1 MSKRTDLATAVTIN
15 STYAGEFSGK
25 YISAALLSASTI
37 DDGGVT
43 VMPNVKYKQVIQKVE
58 TGTLIADGSCDFP
71 SGGSSSVTLSEVI
84 LQPEEFQVAL
94 QLCKS
99 DFINTWDAIQMG
111 YSAFNPNG
119 LPTSF
124 ADYLIGHVAS
134 KVAAE
139 NEVNLWTGNLGGAQ
153 AGEYN
158 GLETLAAADA
168 TVVDVAAAGG
178 GLTAAN
184 IIDEMQRV
192 VDAIPN
198 TLFGKEDL
206 RLYVSN
212 KAAKLY
218 IRSLGGF
225 SAQLNAAGTENVSS
239 KGAAGYENRGTQWYN
254 NGSLSF
260 GGIQIFV
267 ARGMSDDTMIAAQTS
282 NLFFGT
288 GLLNDY
294 NEVRVIDMT
303 PVEGSQNVRII
314 MRFTAAAQIGIGAD
328 VVYYA

>member
-1 MSKRTDLATAVTIN
+1 MSNRIDLATTVNIT
-15 STYAGEFSGK
+15 STYAGEFAGK
-25 YISAALLSASTI
+25 YISAALLSSSTI
-37 DDGGVT
+37 EDGGVT
-43 VMPNVKYKQVIQKVE
+43 VMPNVKYKSVIQRVE
-58 TGTLIADGSCDFP
+58 TGNLIADGTCDFTA
-71 SGGSSSVTLSEVI
+71 SSNVDLTEVVI
-84 LQPEEFQVAL
+84 QPEEFQVNL

-99 DFINTWDAIQMG
+99 DFINTWEAAQMG
-111 YSAFNPNG
+111 FSAFNPNG

-124 ADYLIGHVAS
+124 ADYLVGYVAGKVAS
-134 KVAAE
+134 A
-139 NEVNLWTGNLGGAQ
+139 NETNIWTGNLGGAQ

-168 TVVDVAAAGG
+168 TVIDVAAAGG

-198 TLFGKEDL
+198 ALYGKEDL

-218 IRSLGGF
+218 VRSLGGF
-225 SAQLNAAGTENVSS
+225 AAQLNAAGSDNVSS
-239 KGAAGYENRGTQWYN
+239 KGGAGYENRGTQWYS

-260 GGIQIFV
+260 GGIPIFV
-267 ARGMSDDTMIAAQTS
+267 GRGMSDDVMMAAESS
-282 NLFFGT
+282 NLFFAT
-288 GLLNDY
+288 GLLSDY

-303 PVEGSQNVRII
+303 PLDGSQNVRLV
-314 MRFTAAAQIGIGAD
+314 MRFTAAAAIGVGAD